1 MLLGHLCLVIVVY
14 RSQAPT
20 LPQQLVVEVLFLLMI
35 TFQRAYNQVLEKDIS
50 GLQKIYISKSQSKIL
65 QS

>member
-35 TFQRAYNQVLEKDIS
+35 TFQVLEKDIS